1 VTIGEGLRGLVD
13 DLRRHDSA
21 LWRRALDAG
30 ITHGP
35 RAFVR
40 YSPPIIGLGFAAGM
54 GRQRRAVRKNLRRA
68 LGPRGP
74 LAEYADVARVFATF
88 ASSLTESFIIA
99 KGRAE
104 RLVGHCVD
112 DEHYVRAAA
121 EGRGVILAT
130 AHTGGWQ
137 AAGPILHSLHT
148 ADVIIVMAH
157 ERDERAEAITDGARD
172 RSGVRIVHVGT
183 SALDALPLLA
193 HLKRGGVVAVQI
205 DRLQPGMRGRAVS
218 LFGEPWIVPEGP
230 LLLAAV
236 SGAPIVPVFTRRTG
250 YMRYEVT
257 SHPPIRLAR
266 RPTPDELDEAARRIS
281 AEMETFLRANP
292 TQWFHFE

>member
-1 VTIGEGLRGLVD
+1 VELREKFRDLLD
-13 DLRRHDSA
+13 DLRRHDSV

-40 YSPPIIGLGFAAGM
+40 YSPPLIGLVFAAVL

-68 LGPRGP
+68 LGPRSS
-74 LAEYADVARVFATF
+74 LAEHADVARVFATF
-88 ASSLTESFIIA
+88 ASCLTEAFVVA
-99 KGRAE
+99 RGRPE
-104 RLVGHCVD
+104 RLVGLCAD
-112 DEHYVRAAA
+112 DENFSQAAA
-121 EGRGVILAT
+121 DGRGVIIAT

-137 AAGPILHSLHT
+137 AAGPILQSLHT
-148 ADVIIVMAH
+148 ADVVIVMAH
-157 ERDERAEAITDGARD
+157 ERDARAEALTDDARD
-172 RSGVRIVHVGT
+172 RYGVRIVHVGT
-183 SALDALPLLA
+183 SPLDALPLLA

-205 DRLQPGMRGRAVS
+205 DRLPQGMRGRTVS

-230 LLLAAV
+230 LQLAAV

-250 YMRYEVT
+250 YMRYEVK
-257 SHPPIRLAR
+257 SHPPVRIGRKPASA
-266 RPTPDELDEAARRIS
+266 ELDEAAQRICS
-281 AEMETFLRANP
+281 AMEKFLRVNP